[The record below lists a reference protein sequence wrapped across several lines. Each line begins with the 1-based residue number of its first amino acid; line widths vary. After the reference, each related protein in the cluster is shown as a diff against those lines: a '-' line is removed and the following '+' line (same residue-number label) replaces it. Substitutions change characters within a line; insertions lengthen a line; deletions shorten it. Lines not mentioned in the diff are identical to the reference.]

1 MHPHADPPVHPRALS
16 FLHAR
21 AKAQARGDANM
32 VRTMNVE
39 LARMG
44 YADPRSADPAPVAV
58 TAVLD
63 APRPKRAGRPKM
75 PRCEHDVIASRCP
88 VCLGEV
94 EDDPS
99 DDGPLDSPGDATGE
113 FDPSDGLG
121 VHSTEAALSEPEN
134 GSEDEAPTGAEED

>member
-1 MHPHADPPVHPRALS
+1 VHPHADPPVHPRALS

-44 YADPRSADPAPVAV
+44 YADPRSAEPAPAAA

-99 DDGPLDSPGDATGE
+99 DDGPLDSPGDATR
-113 FDPSDGLG
+113 DPTGSDDLAPALE
-121 VHSTEAALSEPEN
+121 SDDRTEA
-134 GSEDEAPTGAEED
+134 EDASGVAA